1 MLKNRITIKKFKG
14 NRKNGKIHNRRDNR
28 ITDKI

>member
-14 NRKNGKIHNRRDNR
+14 NRKKSKIHNRRDNR